1 MERKAS
7 DSLCIIVKTLGPV
20 QTNAYI
26 LGDNASG
33 GAVVIDPGW
42 NGDVIMQEIDQRGW
56 QLQAVW
62 LTHAHFD
69 HLGGVAAMEKLSQQP
84 LPVALHSEDLPL
96 WRAAGGANLF
106 GFSSFDAGP
115 EPTIKLQHGDE
126 LRIGTQNLTVR
137 HTPGHTP
144 GHVIFVHSDAKV
156 VFCGDLIFQS
166 GVGRTDL
173 PGGSWSHLLQSI
185 RTQVLVLSDDT
196 LLYPGHGPATTV
208 GEERRSNPFLTG
220 EF

>member
-1 MERKAS
+1 MERKTS
-7 DSLCIIVKTLGPV
+7 DNLSLIVKTLGPV
-20 QTNAYI
+20 QTNTFI
-26 LGDNASG
+26 LGDDASG
-33 GAVVIDPGW
+33 GAVVIDPAW
-42 NGDVIMQEIDQRGW
+42 NADIILQEIDQRGW

-69 HLGGVAAMEKLSQQP
+69 HLGGVAGLAKLSQRAF
-84 LPVALHSEDLPL
+84 PVALHAEDLPL
-96 WRAAGGANLF
+96 WRASGGANLF
-106 GFSSFDAGP
+106 GFSGFDAGP

-126 LRIGTQNLTVR
+126 LMIGAHRIHVR

-144 GHVIFVHSDAKV
+144 GHVIFVHSDAKA

-173 PGGSWSHLLQSI
+173 PGGSWTQLLQSI

-196 LLYPGHGPATTV
+196 FLYPGHGPATTV